1 MRADCQNNTWIG
13 RNTGRKKSIIS
24 LHGNTP
30 MVNSRCKKYREN
42 RVNKLWPNEMSIA
55 TIWLESLFTI
65 IPKPCPTSPRHCSHA
80 MEDESAQP
88 TTTSMDD
95 DTIMKVLMNETV
107 SHYSFYRYFLSRK
120 TYRVRL
126 VHLTELQ
133 ETCKSLNNIRII
145 QHLEF
150 SESHRRG
157 VRTKPQKFYWN
168 IASQRI
174 CKANNIETHSVE
186 KFIVLF
192 RNRKQWKYPE
202 LGKKVFE
209 LNFNQKHFFV
219 AFSIT

>member
-1 MRADCQNNTWIG
+1 MQKIQREWGQYTLTEWNVHSNDLIG
-13 RNTGRKKSIIS
+13 ITFYHY
-24 LHGNTP
+24 L
-30 MVNSRCKKYREN
+30 V
-42 RVNKLWPNEMSIA
+42 
-55 TIWLESLFTI
+55 
-65 IPKPCPTSPRHCSHA
+65 IPKLCPTSPRHCSHA
-80 MEDESAQP
+80 MEDGSAQP

-107 SHYSFYRYFLSRK
+107 SHNSFYRYFLSRK

-150 SESHRRG
+150 FESHHRRG

-174 CKANNIETHSVE
+174 CKANNIWDSLHSVE
-186 KFIVLF
+186 KFNVLF

-202 LGKKVFE
+202 LGKEVFE